1 MSADQWAVSMASR
14 ANYLRKPGII
24 MSRSDHERLSRLADS
39 LSARNPEVADQLFTE
54 LDRTRVVD
62 DRKIGANVVQIG
74 SLVTFVTEKGE
85 ERTVTLV
92 FPIDAD
98 IANASVSVFTPIGAA
113 LIGLS
118 SGQSMDWMGRDGRSH
133 RLTVMKVSQPTA
145 ASSGAGS
152 SNGAGYAK

>member
-1 MSADQWAVSMASR
+1 MASR
-14 ANYLRKPGII
+14 TNHIRKPTII
-24 MSRSDHERLSRLADS
+24 MSRSDHERLSKLADS
-39 LSARNPEVADQLFTE
+39 LSARSPEVADQLFNE

-92 FPIDAD
+92 LPIDAD
-98 IANASVSVFTPIGAA
+98 IANATVSVFTPIGAA

-118 SGQSMDWMGRDGRSH
+118 SGQSIDWMGRDGRSH
-133 RLTVMKVSQPTA
+133 RLTVIKVSQPTA
-145 ASSGAGS
+145 ASPGDDS
-152 SNGAGYAK
+152 SDHAGYVK